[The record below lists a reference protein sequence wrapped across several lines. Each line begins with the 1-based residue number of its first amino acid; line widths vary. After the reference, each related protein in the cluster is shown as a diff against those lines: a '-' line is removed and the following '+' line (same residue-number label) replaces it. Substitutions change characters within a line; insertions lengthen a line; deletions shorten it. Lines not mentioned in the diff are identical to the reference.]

1 MRMRILPVTIGVAA
15 LTLGLRIG
23 EIWTGAAQIAEADDT
38 PAASVDVGPGDPF
51 ADVQLAAAKDV
62 APPRPDRDRIQ
73 LAQADGGTKGGGDGD
88 GAQTASV
95 PADPLD
101 MSDERIE
108 LLQRLSER
116 RKELDQREA
125 EIKQREAELKAVEKR
140 LEDKV
145 QELSALKS
153 KINDLLIQYD
163 EQETKQV
170 KRLVRIYESMDAEDA
185 ARIFEDLG
193 MDVLLKVVD
202 RMSERNTAPILAEMA
217 PEKAQAL
224 TRKMADR
231 RDLPTPQEE

>member
-1 MRMRILPVTIGVAA
+1 MRIRILPAMIGVAA

-38 PAASVDVGPGDPF
+38 PAESVSVGPGDPF
-51 ADVQLAAAKDV
+51 ADVQLASAKDV

-73 LAQADGGTKGGGDGD
+73 LAQADGGSDGGSSDSP
-88 GAQTASV
+88 QTASV
-95 PADPLD
+95 PTSPLD

-125 EIKQREAELKAVEKR
+125 EIKQREAELKAVQKR

-145 QELSALKS
+145 QELKGLKS

-231 RDLPTPQEE
+231 RELPKPQEE